1 MSNRPNYFAAKKKT
15 SKDSRTRLYAEEE
28 RPMLYWLIDAW
39 LASFALLLELVD
51 RAPFAREGED

>member
-1 MSNRPNYFAAKKKT
+1 MPT
-15 SKDSRTRLYAEEE
+15 SKDLRTPAYAEEE

-51 RAPFAREGED
+51 RAPFARDGED

>member
-39 LASFALLLELVD
+39 LASFALLFVVD
-51 RAPFAREGED
+51 RAPLARDGED